1 LLPGD
6 VAAAVLGNRA
16 TPENLAVFRHQLGL
30 DAPAYQRYLDW
41 MWRALQG
48 DLGTALTNRR
58 AIAADLIPRLGNTL
72 FLAGL
77 AAAIAVPLA
86 VGLG

>member
-1 LLPGD
+1 MFRMILLRRLVAGLATLWAVTLLIFVFTQLLPGD

-48 DLGTALTNRR
+48 DLGT
-58 AIAADLIPRLGNTL
+58 
-72 FLAGL
+72 
-77 AAAIAVPLA
+77 
-86 VGLG
+86 